1 MSVGSA
7 TTDNF
12 FDEQKEKSKVKTEI
26 VINFL
31 NIYLIIISNSKWGKG
46 RDIYYLDLFS
56 GPGVYKD
63 GSHSTPIEV
72 MNMLSN
78 MKNRVAADKVHLVF
92 NDENCNFINSLKENI
107 RNHSY
112 YNSIIH
118 KPVITNKHVCDFD
131 LDPFFC
137 TGSPIFSFIDPW
149 GYKDIN
155 TNLIWSLVKPIG
167 SDCILFFNSNRIL
180 QDLSKTN
187 HYNDMLDL
195 FGDEYSN
202 ALGVQK
208 NRQLSQNK
216 KADLLL
222 EFFIKNLYNKVKLE
236 YSNMSISYK
245 LFALPFTFLK
255 DDSVKTSHQIV
266 FLTKNHK
273 AIIEMKKVMVKKSNN
288 NAKEFLFDNKKIG
301 FLSFFTREDDV
312 NENFRRLITDMLK
325 VGSSLFNKTF
335 TCESL
340 LEYIDRY
347 SMSVSFS
354 VTSYTSDDVKKQIE
368 TLDNLGLI
376 ELQNIEGKIIRKRIT
391 NSREFKFSKKILE

>member
-1 MSVGSA
+1 MVHKIFFIVNGGFTMSVGSA
-7 TTDNF
+7 TTDKF

-31 NIYLIIISNSKWGKG
+31 NIYLNIISNSKWGKG

-72 MNMLSN
+72 MNMLEN
-78 MKNRVAADKVHLVF
+78 MKNRAAANKVHLVF
-92 NDENCNFINSLKENI
+92 NDENRNFVNSLKENI

-112 YNSIIH
+112 YKSIIH
-118 KPVITNKHVCDFD
+118 KPIITNEHVCNFN
-131 LDPFFC
+131 LEPFLHN
-137 TGSPIFSFIDPW
+137 GAPIFSFIDPW
-149 GYKDIN
+149 GYKDIS

-187 HYNDMLDL
+187 HYDDMLDL

-202 ALGVQK
+202 ALSVQK
-208 NRQLSQNK
+208 NKQLSQNQ
-216 KADLLL
+216 KAGLLL
-222 EFFIKNLYNKVKLE
+222 ELFIKNLYYKIKSE
-236 YSNMSISYK
+236 YSHILRSYK

-266 FLTKNHK
+266 LLTKNHK
-273 AIIEMKKVMVKKSNN
+273 AILEMKKVMVKKSNN
-288 NAKEFLFDNKKIG
+288 NAKEFIFDSKKIG
-301 FLSFFTREDDV
+301 CLSFFTREDDV
-312 NENFRRLITDMLK
+312 NENLRKLITDMLK
-325 VGSSLFNKTF
+325 TGTSLFNTSF
-335 TCESL
+335 TCERL

-347 SMSVSFS
+347 FMSVSFS

-368 TLDNLGLI
+368 SLDNLGLI
-376 ELQNIEGKIIRKRIT
+376 EVLDIEGKT
-391 NSREFKFSKKILE
+391 

>member
-131 LDPFFC
+131 LDPFLS